1 MSIAFQEWLDIVRRE
16 YLQDFIRLGGAA
28 VKFLIPLGDH
38 QYDRCWQ
45 ELQRVADE
53 EGFLFALVDAATTK
67 IHMIDR
73 LFHEVAR
80 QVAWNDFAYKFIL
93 ELIKENGYEVP
104 PNRSEFNMQ
113 ALVTLNDVEEKL
125 LRKEINKWITR
136 KIYNDFKMSQ
146 EFRIAMMQLC
156 LAELESQPV
165 RKIICSSI
173 QQWLTGE
180 LKAISI
186 LKEAQIFQKV
196 GRHNA
201 RHMFLSLTHWLK
213 LVGVNGLILCLDIS
227 RYMVSKRPRTPD
239 DNLYYS
245 TPAVKDAYDML
256 RKFIDATDNLE
267 HCVIL
272 VIAPAEFIE
281 DERRG
286 VSCYP
291 ALKMRIWDEVRD
303 PQRDNPCAPLVSVSS
318 CL

>member
-38 QYDRCWQ
+38 QYDQCWR
-45 ELQRVADE
+45 ELRRVAEE
-53 EGFLFALVDAATTK
+53 EGYLFTLVHAATTK

-73 LFHEVAR
+73 LFHEVAT
-80 QVAWNDFAYKFIL
+80 QVNWEDFAYKVLI
-93 ELIKENGYEVP
+93 ELINENAYKVP
-104 PNRSEFNMQ
+104 PTRNEFNMLSL
-113 ALVTLNDVEEKL
+113 ATLNEVEAILLKL
-125 LRKEINKWITR
+125 EIRQWLTK
-136 KIYNDFKMSQ
+136 KIYKDFKMSQ

-156 LAELESQPV
+156 LAQLEPQRPILCDY
-165 RKIICSSI
+165 IIE
-173 QQWLTGE
+173 WLTGE

-201 RHMFLSLTHWLK
+201 RHMFLSLTHWLRV
-213 LVGVNGLILCLDIS
+213 VGVNGLILCLDIS
-227 RYMVSKRPRTPD
+227 RYMVKKPKITD
-239 DNLYYS
+239 DNLYYG

-267 HCVIL
+267 HCVIF
-272 VIAPAEFIE
+272 VIAPPEFIE
-281 DERRG
+281 DEKRG
-286 VSCYP
+286 VACYQ
-291 ALKMRIWDEVRD
+291 ALKIRIWDEVRD
-303 PQRDNPCAPLVSVSS
+303 QLRDNPYAPLVSVSS